1 MTEIYPDELLPE
13 GVHPFSKYLLGFGL
27 QPGQVAA
34 IAKHLGDDLG
44 LRLDETRSEK
54 TFRWVIDLPG
64 EYPDREKLSVGDT
77 VDITVSD
84 RGAVRVVGGA
94 LPPGVKL
101 EKRTGKL
108 VGEVRM
114 SGLYEVTCE
123 VGPAVKYDTLG
134 SPGGPNDPGVW
145 IPFHQPREV
154 VESPLRGL
162 PPTAEGLSDREKD
175 ILLASLEAERHRK
188 AGLRADD

>member
-44 LRLDETRSEK
+44 MRLDETRSEK
-54 TFRWVIDLPG
+54 FYSWVIGLPG
-64 EYPDREKLSVGDT
+64 EYPDREKLSVGDR

-84 RGAVRVVGGA
+84 RGAVRLIGGA

-101 EKRTGKL
+101 EKHTGRL
-108 VGEVRM
+108 VGEIRM
-114 SGLYEVTCE
+114 SGLYGVTCE
-123 VGPAVKYDTLG
+123 IGPAVKYDTLG
-134 SPGGPNDPGVW
+134 SPGGPNDKGVW
-145 IPFHQPREV
+145 IGFHQPRQV
-154 VESPLRGL
+154 VESPLRDL
-162 PPTAEGLSDREKD
+162 PATAEGLSDREKD

-188 AGLRADD
+188 AGLRADE